1 MEVDIWVRKSP
12 VPVEV
17 VTFDDSVLL
26 GDVFLGGSERVIDG
40 INSERDFMP
49 FRTHDGEIQIIN
61 KNTVAR
67 IRPIEDGR
75 PAKVTTRM
83 DLAPVELL
91 TRDGKVLCG
100 NVFLSNRDRVSDVF
114 NTQRLFVP
122 LVMEGGELLIINK
135 STVVR
140 VKPLERDGREE
151 EHTSH
156 RQNAAD

>member
-12 VPVEV
+12 VPIEV

-40 INSERDFMP
+40 INSQRDFMP
-49 FRTHDGEIQIIN
+49 FRTDDGEFQIIN

-83 DLAPVELL
+83 DLVPVELL
-91 TRDGKVLCG
+91 TRDGKILCA
-100 NVFLSNRDRVSDVF
+100 NLILANRDRVSDVF
-114 NTQRLFVP
+114 NSQRMFVP
-122 LVMEGGELLIINK
+122 LQMEGGELLIINK
-135 STVVR
+135 NTVVR
-140 VKPLERDGREE
+140 VKPIERDVRKE

>member
-1 MEVDIWVRKSP
+1 MKVDLWVRKSP

-26 GDVFLGGSERVIDG
+26 GDVFLAGNERVIDS
-40 INSERDFMP
+40 INSEQDFFP
-49 FRTHDGEIQIIN
+49 FRTEDGEFQIIH
-61 KNTVAR
+61 KSTVAR

-83 DLAPVELL
+83 DMAPVELL

-100 NVFLSNRDRVSDVF
+100 NVFLSNRERVSDVF
-114 NTQRLFVP
+114 NTQWLFVP
-122 LVMEGGELLIINK
+122 LEMEGGELLIINK
-135 STVVR
+135 NTVVR
-140 VKPLERDGREE
+140 VKPIEHDVREE
-151 EHTSH
+151 EHISH

>member
-26 GDVFLGGSERVIDG
+26 GDVFLGGSERVIDS
-40 INSERDFMP
+40 INSQRDFKP
-49 FRTHDGEIQIIN
+49 FRTDDGEFQIIN

-67 IRPIEDGR
+67 IRPIEGGR

-83 DLAPVELL
+83 DMAPVELL

-100 NVFLSNRDRVSDVF
+100 NVFLSNRERVSDVF
-114 NTQRLFVP
+114 NTQWLFVP
-122 LVMEGGELLIINK
+122 LEMEGGELLIINK
-135 STVVR
+135 NTVVR
-140 VKPLERDGREE
+140 VKPIERDVREE
-151 EHTSH
+151 EHISH